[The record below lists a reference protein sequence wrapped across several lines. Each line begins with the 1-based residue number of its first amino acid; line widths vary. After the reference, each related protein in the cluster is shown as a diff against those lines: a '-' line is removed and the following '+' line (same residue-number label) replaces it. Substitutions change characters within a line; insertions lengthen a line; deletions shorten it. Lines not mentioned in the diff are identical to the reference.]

1 MQNKQHRKI
10 IRDTYTFEFKK
21 VCAQVKIGEG
31 SLSIKLSEIN
41 VVIRYRH
48 GHLFATNK
56 FSNIIS
62 LRTARNNFIN
72 YYINEYEKESI

>member
-1 MQNKQHRKI
+1 MQNKTHRKI
-10 IRDTYTFEFKK
+10 IRDTYALEFKR
-21 VCAQVKIGEG
+21 VCAQVKIGDG

-41 VVIRYRH
+41 VVVRYRH

-62 LRTARNNFIN
+62 LETAQRNFIN
-72 YYINEYEKESI
+72 YYLKEYEKPV

>member
-72 YYINEYEKESI
+72 YYINKYEKESI